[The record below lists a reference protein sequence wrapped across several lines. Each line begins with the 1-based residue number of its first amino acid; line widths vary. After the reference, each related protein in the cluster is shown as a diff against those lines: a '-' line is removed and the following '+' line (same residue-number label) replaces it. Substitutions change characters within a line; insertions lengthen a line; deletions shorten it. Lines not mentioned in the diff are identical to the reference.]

1 MRFGGKTILVTG
13 GARGI
18 GLACARRFAEEGGDV
33 LMVDLDAAAVEEAAA
48 SLRGAGGRVATAVAD
63 VGSGE
68 DVSRVFDQ
76 IERVFGRLD
85 VVIANAG
92 VYTSADFLAV
102 TEADFDRVLRT
113 NLKSVFLCGQA
124 AAKMMVR
131 HGCIGSTVNMSS
143 INAVIVNP
151 DAVPYAV
158 SKGGVNQLTKA
169 MAISLSSHGIRVNA
183 LGPGTILTDLA
194 RGAVLHD
201 ASAHARILSRTPL
214 GRLGMPEEVAAAA
227 AFLAS
232 DDASYITGQTLYV
245 DGGRLGLNYVV

>member
-1 MRFGGKTILVTG
+1 
-13 GARGI
+13 
-18 GLACARRFAEEGGDV
+18 
-33 LMVDLDAAAVEEAAA
+33 
-48 SLRGAGGRVATAVAD
+48 
-63 VGSGE
+63 
-68 DVSRVFDQ
+68 
-76 IERVFGRLD
+76 VFGRLD

-131 HGCIGSTVNMSS
+131 HGCIGSIVNMSS

>member
-1 MRFGGKTILVTG
+1 
-13 GARGI
+13 
-18 GLACARRFAEEGGDV
+18 
-33 LMVDLDAAAVEEAAA
+33 
-48 SLRGAGGRVATAVAD
+48 
-63 VGSGE
+63 
-68 DVSRVFDQ
+68 
-76 IERVFGRLD
+76 
-85 VVIANAG
+85 
-92 VYTSADFLAV
+92 
-102 TEADFDRVLRT
+102 
-113 NLKSVFLCGQA
+113 
-124 AAKMMVR
+124 
-131 HGCIGSTVNMSS
+131 
-143 INAVIVNP
+143 
-151 DAVPYAV
+151 
-158 SKGGVNQLTKA
+158 